1 MKKLKMAIL
10 GAGGIASTMAGTI
23 SRMEQVECYAVGSRS
38 LEKAQ
43 AFAQKFGFQKAY
55 GSYEELVRD
64 EEVELVYIATPHSE
78 HYENARLCIRH
89 KKPVLCEKAF
99 TANAKQAKELLDY
112 AKKEKVF
119 ITEAMW
125 VRYLPMLQT
134 IRAELADG
142 VIGTPTML
150 TANLG
155 YLISEVPRL
164 QRPDLAG
171 GALLD
176 VGVYPINFARM
187 IFGDRI
193 VKISSACTYTDSG
206 VDEQDSITLIYED
219 GKVAQL
225 AASMLGLSDR
235 RGTIY
240 GTKGFM
246 VIENINNFESLT
258 VYDTG
263 YRPVKTIEKPEQ
275 ISGYEYEVE
284 ACIRALSEGK
294 LECEEM
300 PHEETLRVMELMD
313 GLREEWGVK
322 FPFEE

>member
-43 AFAQKFGFQKAY
+43 VFAQKFGFQKAY

-78 HYENARLCIRH
+78 HYENAMLCIRH

-142 VIGTPTML
+142 AIGTPTML

-263 YRPVKTIEKPEQ
+263 YRPVKTIERPEQ

>member
-38 LEKAQ
+38 MEKAQ

-134 IRAELADG
+134 IRAELADD
-142 VIGTPTML
+142 VIGPPTML

-155 YLISEVPRL
+155 YLINEVPRL

-219 GKVAQL
+219 GRVAQL

-263 YRPVKTIEKPEQ
+263 YRPVKKIERPEQ

-300 PHEETLRVMELMD
+300 PHSETLRVMELMD
-313 GLREEWGVK
+313 ALREEWGVK
-322 FPFEE
+322 FPFE

>member
-112 AKKEKVF
+112 AEKEKVF

-142 VIGTPTML
+142 AIGTPTML

-155 YLISEVPRL
+155 YLISEAPRL

-206 VDEQDSITLIYED
+206 VDEQDSITFIYED

-240 GTKGFM
+240 GTKGFL
-246 VIENINNFESLT
+246 VVENINNFESLT

-263 YRPVKTIEKPEQ
+263 YRPVKKIERPEQ

-300 PHEETLRVMELMD
+300 PHSETLRVMELMD
-313 GLREEWGVK
+313 ALREEWGVK
-322 FPFEE
+322 FPFE

>member
-55 GSYEELVRD
+55 GSYEELVKD

-134 IRAELADG
+134 IRAELADD

-219 GKVAQL
+219 GRVAQL

-263 YRPVKTIEKPEQ
+263 YRPVKKIERPEQ

-284 ACIRALSEGK
+284 ACICALSEGK

-300 PHEETLRVMELMD
+300 PHSETLRVMELMD
-313 GLREEWGVK
+313 ALREEWGVK
-322 FPFEE
+322 FPFE

>member
-55 GSYEELVRD
+55 GSYEELVKD

-89 KKPVLCEKAF
+89 KKRVLCEKAF
-99 TANAKQAKELLDY
+99 TANAKQAKELLAY

-134 IRAELADG
+134 IRAELADD

-193 VKISSACTYTDSG
+193 VKISSACTYADSG

-219 GKVAQL
+219 GRVAQL

-263 YRPVKTIEKPEQ
+263 YRPVKKIERPEQ

-284 ACIRALSEGK
+284 ACICALSEGK

-300 PHEETLRVMELMD
+300 PHSETLRVMELMD

-322 FPFEE
+322 FPFE

>member
-142 VIGTPTML
+142 AIGTPTML

-263 YRPVKTIEKPEQ
+263 YRPVKTIERPEQ

-322 FPFEE
+322 FPFEA